1 MDFFLSFLLSFKKTG
16 YGPAAGGPNAQG
28 AKPAGEAGPAF
39 TLNTVSQRFL
49 GV

>member
-1 MDFFLSFLLSFKKTG
+1 MDFFLSLKKTKQKKTG

-39 TLNTVSQRFL
+39 TINTANTKYF
-49 GV
+49 